1 MAFYLRLYEVRVQY
15 HGGVCCLIKV
25 FCRLI
30 GYDIDSAF
38 AFAFAFAFAVD
49 VNKESSTLL
58 KVKVII
64 FKGVEMITDKIKV
77 VLDEQQEVAGKFRAI
92 KSLLGILLRL
102 DIYLVTCQSK

>member
-1 MAFYLRLYEVRVQY
+1 MLPYMAFYLRLYEVRVQY

-30 GYDIDSAF
+30 GYDIDS
-38 AFAFAFAFAVD
+38 AFAVD

>member
-30 GYDIDSAF
+30 GYDIDS
-38 AFAFAFAFAVD
+38 AFAVD

>member
-1 MAFYLRLYEVRVQY
+1 MLPYRTFYLRLYEVRVQY

-30 GYDIDSAF
+30 VYDIDSTF
-38 AFAFAFAFAVD
+38 AFAFVVD

-58 KVKVII
+58 KVKVLI

>member
-38 AFAFAFAFAVD
+38 AFAVD

-58 KVKVII
+58 KVKVLI

-77 VLDEQQEVAGKFRAI
+77 VLYEQQEVAGKFRAI
-92 KSLLGILLRL
+92 KSLWGILLRL

>member
-30 GYDIDSAF
+30 GYDIDS
-38 AFAFAFAFAVD
+38 AFAVD

-92 KSLLGILLRL
+92 KSLLGILFRL

>member
-1 MAFYLRLYEVRVQY
+1 MLPYMAFYLRLYEVRVQY

-38 AFAFAFAFAVD
+38 AVD
-49 VNKESSTLL
+49 INKESSTLL

-64 FKGVEMITDKIKV
+64 FKGVEMIADKI
-77 VLDEQQEVAGKFRAI
+77 
-92 KSLLGILLRL
+92 
-102 DIYLVTCQSK
+102 